1 MAALH
6 IPGFLRQAACLNH
19 RTLFPS
25 CRGYLSAA
33 RSAQSP
39 DTSLPDKPAL
49 GLGDVAVN
57 GTADDATS
65 DSTPVGEP
73 AIKKRGRPK
82 TKLDLPKKKRLK
94 GTVRL
99 QPGEV
104 LPEISAGWELPPLD
118 MWRKYFPVEKQINFL
133 RPAVRNPETAAML
146 AEAFVPEGSRDNIII
161 DACPGMSLHLYQLF
175 PTHHYRPWSID
186 TSSSQITEGTNK
198 ENCCFRTI

>member
-6 IPGFLRQAACLNH
+6 IGSLRQAFFNH
-19 RTLFPS
+19 RALFPS
-25 CRGYLSAA
+25 CRRYFSAA
-33 RSAQSP
+33 RSTQSP
-39 DTSLPDKPAL
+39 DDSLPDKPAH
-49 GLGDVAVN
+49 DVAVN
-57 GTADDATS
+57 GTADNATS

-186 TSSSQITEGTNK
+186 TSSS
-198 ENCCFRTI
+198 